1 MDLKNKI
8 IAIAGNARTG
18 KDTLG
23 NNFKKLL
30 FDQGIKAN
38 TYSFAGELKKSVDSF
53 LLEQLGISAFSENP
67 EEKKIIRPF
76 LVFWGTDIMR
86 SIDNNVWVNK
96 LTDTLPPD
104 EVCIVTD
111 LRFSNELDW
120 VKNNEGISILI
131 KRDGIEPA
139 NSSESLNNKE
149 LESNVDSVFH
159 MAEVKDENI
168 LMLAANEILN
178 SMITE
183 ETYQIWKATCHS

>member
-38 TYSFAGELKKSVDSF
+38 TYSFAGELKKSVDGF
-53 LLEQLGISAFSENP
+53 LLEQLGISAFSEDP

-86 SIDNNVWVNK
+86 SINNNVWVDK

-111 LRFSNELDW
+111 LRFSNELEW
-120 VKNNEGISILI
+120 VKNNDGISILI

-159 MAEVKDENI
+159 MADVKDENI